1 MNNPSLNCFYN
12 IKQQKRPKYN
22 ITRTPNI
29 IYLFY
34 RYRRIKIIS
43 NFFLDL
49 SFHFFREKLYIQ
61 IISPN
66 NERFH

>member
-43 NFFLDL
+43 NLRVLPDGGDP
-49 SFHFFREKLYIQ
+49 H
-61 IISPN
+61 
-66 NERFH
+66 ERHRNGQCP